1 MWNQYTGE
9 KMDPEGMV
17 ALLNYREDGTTR
29 KCRPSSTATCKA
41 EASLLDS
48 LFHVLGGWLEGGE
61 VLN

>member
-1 MWNQYTGE
+1 
-9 KMDPEGMV
+9 MDPEGMV

-29 KCRPSSTATCKA
+29 ECRPSFTAACIEA